1 MQLNE
6 NKTLKEFYFNK
17 FENRQP
23 YRPVADNKWRT
34 LLFQFCGVLTIA
46 LGLAYLHWRWT
57 HSLNRDAM
65 WFAVP
70 LVIAETLSFIGTALM
85 IFNYWSNKDPEKLP
99 PPHYL
104 SDIEAL
110 EGRPDRPLKIDV
122 HIATYNEDVELVRLS
137 IRDAKKMRYPYPDVR
152 VKVYVLDD
160 GRRDGRDPK
169 KENMKKVCEE
179 EGVGYLTRESNEG
192 YKAGNLKNGLE
203 HTDGDLFVILDADT
217 RPFPAFLENTTGYF
231 RNRKL
236 AWVQTPQ
243 WFYDVTEAVPVSRII
258 AKKLKL
264 KNKVALKI
272 NETLFGKIK
281 TGEDIFG
288 NDPRIFYEVI
298 LRRRNYYNAAFCCG
312 AGSIHRREA
321 VMSKAIK
328 DFVEEIHKEVEQKLE
343 AEDLEDIELS
353 EQVVKRY
360 MLNSFL
366 NQDLKPFKFHASE
379 DIYTSMMMHADSER
393 WESIQHPAVECKML
407 SPQDLDTAV
416 KQRTRYAS
424 GSLDIAFKDNPF
436 FKKGLSFG
444 QKICYFN
451 TIWSYF
457 APLWIIV
464 FLLSPIVF
472 YFTHALPVK
481 AYSFDFFKF
490 FLAFQ
495 VMNTITVTIG
505 NWGVSTKRGEQ
516 YYISCFWLMMRSLIS
531 AIKGEKVEF
540 KVTPKEKQG
549 GSNYMQHIWP
559 HVLIIGLTIAGMLYN
574 LVLAIFGMHPTLS
587 GFISNTL
594 WSMLNMYS
602 LSVMVRAAYWEEDTE
617 TVVEEVKAPAAQE
630 VDIAGDIALASN
642 T

>member
-1 MQLNE
+1 M
-6 NKTLKEFYFNK
+6 KEFYFTK
-17 FENRQP
+17 FEHRQP
-23 YRPVADNKWRT
+23 YRPVKDNKWRT
-34 LLFQFCGVLTIA
+34 LLFQFCGILT
-46 LGLAYLHWRWT
+46 LGLGIAYLHWRWT
-57 HSLNRDAM
+57 ASLNMNAL

-85 IFNYWSNKDPEKLP
+85 ILNFWSYKDPPLQA

-104 SDIEAL
+104 SEIETL
-110 EGRPDRPLKIDV
+110 EGRPDRPVRIDV

-137 IRDAKKMRYPYPDVR
+137 IRDAKKMRYPYPDVPVR
-152 VKVYVLDD
+152 IYVLDD

-179 EGVGYLTRESNEG
+179 EGIGYLTRESNEG

-203 HTDGDLFVILDADT
+203 HTDGDLFIILDADT
-217 RPFPAFLENTTGYF
+217 RPLPTFLERTTGYF
-231 RNRKL
+231 RNRKV

-243 WFYDVTEAVPVSRII
+243 WFFDVTEPVPLSRTIR
-258 AKKLKL
+258 KKLKL
-264 KNKVALKI
+264 KNRWAIKI
-272 NETLFGKIK
+272 TDTLFGRIR

-288 NDPRIFYEVI
+288 NDPRLFYEVI
-298 LRRRNYYNAAFCCG
+298 LRKRNFYNAAFCCG

-328 DFVEEIHKEVEQKLE
+328 DFIEEIRKEVKRKLE
-343 AEDLEDIELS
+343 AEELEDAEVS

-379 DIYTSMMMHADSER
+379 DIYTSMMMHDDNER
-393 WESIQHPAVECKML
+393 WISIQHPAVECKML
-407 SPQDLDTAV
+407 SPQDLDTVV

-436 FKKGLSFG
+436 TKKGLTWG
-444 QKICYFN
+444 QKLCYFN
-451 TIWSYF
+451 TTWSYF

-464 FLLSPIVF
+464 FLLSPVVF
-472 YFTHALPVK
+472 YFTHELPVK
-481 AYSFDFFKF
+481 GYSFDFFKY
-490 FLAFQ
+490 FLSFQ
-495 VMNTITVTIG
+495 IMNTITVTLG
-505 NWGVSTKRGEQ
+505 TWGISTKRGEQ
-516 YYISCFWLMMRSLIS
+516 YYIASFWLMLRSLIS

-549 GSNYMQHIWP
+549 GGNYLPYIWP
-559 HVLIIGLTIAGMLYN
+559 HLVIIGLTIIGMLYN
-574 LVLAIFGMHPTLS
+574 LALAVLDMHPTLS
-587 GFISNTL
+587 GFISNTV
-594 WSMLNMYS
+594 WSLMNIYN
-602 LSVMVRAAYWEEDTE
+602 LSVIVRAAYWEEDAE
-617 TVVEEVKAPAAQE
+617 ATVAEEVKEPARQE

>member
-1 MQLNE
+1 
-6 NKTLKEFYFNK
+6 LKEFYFTK

-23 YRPVADNKWRT
+23 YGPIPENRWRT
-34 LLFQFCGVLTIA
+34 LLFQFFGIITAA
-46 LGLAYLHWRWT
+46 LGIAYLSWRWT
-57 HSLNRDAM
+57 ASLNYDAM

-70 LVIAETLSFIGTALM
+70 LVIAETLSFIGTLLM
-85 IFNYWSNKDPEKLP
+85 IFNFWANKDPKQQP

-104 SDIEAL
+104 SDIEDL
-110 EGRPDRPLKIDV
+110 QGKPDRPIRIDV
-122 HIATYNEDVELVRLS
+122 HIASYNEDVELVRYS
-137 IRDAKKMRYPYPDVR
+137 IRDAKNMRYPYNDVQ

-160 GRRDGRDPK
+160 GRRDGRDPS

-179 EGVGYLTRESNEG
+179 EGVGYLTRENNEG

-217 RPFPAFLENTTGYF
+217 RPFPSFLENTTGYF
-231 RNRKL
+231 RNKKL

-243 WFYDVTEAVPVSRII
+243 WFYDITEATPLSHTIR
-258 AKKLKL
+258 KKLGIR
-264 KNKVALKI
+264 NRVMTRI
-272 NETLFGKIK
+272 TDMLFGKIR

-288 NDPRIFYEVI
+288 NDPRVFYEVI
-298 LRRRNYYNAAFCCG
+298 LRKRNFYNAAFCCG

-328 DFVEEIHKEVEQKLE
+328 DFLEEIHKEVEEKLE
-343 AEDLEDIELS
+343 HEAGGSEVP

-366 NQDLKPFKFHASE
+366 NQDLKPFKYHASE

-436 FKKGLSFG
+436 FKKGLSLG

-457 APLWIIV
+457 APLWIVI
-464 FLLSPIVF
+464 FLLAPIIF
-472 YFTHALPVK
+472 FFTHALPVK
-481 AYSFDFFKF
+481 AYSFDFFKY

-495 VMNTITVTIG
+495 IMNTITVTIG
-505 NWGVSTKRGEQ
+505 TWGISTKRGE
-516 YYISCFWLMMRSLIS
+516 YYISCFWLMLRSLYS
-531 AIKGEKVEF
+531 AIKGEKVKF
-540 KVTPKEKQG
+540 NVTPKEKQG
-549 GSNYMQHIWP
+549 GANYIQHVWP
-559 HVLIIGLTIAGMLYN
+559 HMLIIGLTIAGMIYN
-574 LVLAIFGMHPTLS
+574 IVLVALDMHPTLS

-594 WSMLNMYS
+594 WSLFNIYS
-602 LSVMVRAAYWEEDTE
+602 LSVMVRAAYWEEETEAEEAATERTAE
-617 TVVEEVKAPAAQE
+617 TVTEEVN
-630 VDIAGDIALASN
+630 IAGDVALAPN
-642 T
+642 ALLHHGK

>member
-1 MQLNE
+1 M
-6 NKTLKEFYFNK
+6 KEFYFKK
-17 FENRQP
+17 FENRKP

-34 LLFQFCGVLTIA
+34 MLFQFCGIVTAA
-46 LGLAYLHWRWT
+46 LGIAYLHWRWT
-57 HSLNRDAM
+57 DSLNPDAL
-65 WFAVP
+65 WFAIP
-70 LVIAETLSFIGTALM
+70 LVIAETLSFIGTLLM
-85 IFNYWSNKDPEKLP
+85 IFNFWSYKDPKIER

-104 SDIEAL
+104 SDIEDL
-110 EGRPDRPLKIDV
+110 QGRPDRPIKIDV
-122 HIATYNEDVELVRLS
+122 HIASYNEDVELVRYS
-137 IRDAKKMRYPYPDVR
+137 IRDAKNMRYPYDDVQI
-152 VKVYVLDD
+152 KVYVLDD
-160 GRRDGRDPK
+160 GRRDGRNPQ

-217 RPFPAFLENTTGYF
+217 RPFASFLENTTGYF
-231 RNRKL
+231 KNKKV

-243 WFYDVTEAVPVSRII
+243 WFYDTTVPVPLSHTIK
-258 AKKLKL
+258 KKLKL
-264 KNKVALKI
+264 RNKHLVRLTDK
-272 NETLFGKIK
+272 LFGKIK
-281 TGEDIFG
+281 TGDDIFG
-288 NDPRIFYEVI
+288 NDPRVFYEVI
-298 LRRRNYYNAAFCCG
+298 LRKRNFYNAAFCCG

-328 DFVEEIHKEVEQKLE
+328 DFLEEIRKEVEQKLE
-343 AEDLEDIELS
+343 TENVPQEEAEL
-353 EQVVKRY
+353 VVKRY

-379 DIYTSMMMHADSER
+379 DIYTSMMMHADEER
-393 WESIQHPAVECKML
+393 WESVQHPAVECKML

-436 FKKGLSFG
+436 FTKGLSFG
-444 QKICYFN
+444 QRICYFN

-464 FLLSPIVF
+464 FLLAPVVF
-472 YFTHALPVK
+472 YFTHTLPVK
-481 AYSFDFFKF
+481 AYSFDFFKY

-505 NWGVSTKRGEQ
+505 SWGISTKRGEQ
-516 YYISCFWLMMRSLIS
+516 YYISCFYLMLRSLIS

-549 GSNYMQHIWP
+549 GANYMQHIWP
-559 HVLIIGLTIAGMLYN
+559 HVAIIALTLLGIVYN
-574 LVLAIFGMHPTLS
+574 IVLAVLGMHPTLS
-587 GFISNTL
+587 GFVSNTL
-594 WSMLNMYS
+594 WSLFNVYN
-602 LSVMVRAAYWEEDTE
+602 LAVIVRAAYWEE
-617 TVVEEVKAPAAQE
+617 EEVEVPATEQVNVTAVQE
-630 VDIAGDIALASN
+630 VDLAGDIALASN

>member
-1 MQLNE
+1 M
-6 NKTLKEFYFNK
+6 KEFYFKK
-17 FENRQP
+17 FEHRKP

-34 LLFQFCGVLTIA
+34 LLFQFCGIITA
-46 LGLAYLHWRWT
+46 TLGIAYLHWRWT
-57 HSLNRDAM
+57 DSLNPDAL
-65 WFAVP
+65 WFAIP
-70 LVIAETLSFIGTALM
+70 LVIAETLSFIGTLLM
-85 IFNYWSNKDPEKLP
+85 IFNFWSYKDPKIEK

-104 SDIEAL
+104 SDIEDL
-110 EGRPDRPLKIDV
+110 QGRPDRPIKIDV
-122 HIATYNEDVELVRLS
+122 HIASYNEDVELVRYS
-137 IRDAKKMRYPYPDVR
+137 IRDAKNMRYPYDDVQI
-152 VKVYVLDD
+152 KVYVLDD
-160 GRRDGRDPK
+160 GRRDGRNPQ

-217 RPFPAFLENTTGYF
+217 RPFASFLENTTGYF
-231 RNRKL
+231 KNKKV

-243 WFYDVTEAVPVSRII
+243 WFYDTTVPVPLSHTIK
-258 AKKLKL
+258 KKLKL
-264 KNKVALKI
+264 RNRHLVRL
-272 NETLFGKIK
+272 TDRFFGKIK
-281 TGEDIFG
+281 TGDDIFG
-288 NDPRIFYEVI
+288 NDPRVFYEVI
-298 LRRRNYYNAAFCCG
+298 LRKRNFYNAAFCCG

-328 DFVEEIHKEVEQKLE
+328 DFLEEIRKEVEQKLE
-343 AEDLEDIELS
+343 MEKVPKEES

-379 DIYTSMMMHADSER
+379 DIYTSMMMHADEER
-393 WESIQHPAVECKML
+393 WESVQHPAVECKML

-436 FKKGLSFG
+436 FTKGLSFG
-444 QKICYFN
+444 QRICYFN

-464 FLLSPIVF
+464 FLLAPVVF
-472 YFTHALPVK
+472 YFTHTLPVK
-481 AYSFDFFKF
+481 AYSFDFFKY

-505 NWGVSTKRGEQ
+505 TWGISTKRGEQ
-516 YYISCFWLMMRSLIS
+516 YYISCFYLMLRSLMS
-531 AIKGEKVEF
+531 AIRGEKVEF

-549 GSNYMQHIWP
+549 GANYMQHIWP
-559 HVLIIGLTIAGMLYN
+559 HVTIIALTLLGIVYN
-574 LVLAIFGMHPTLS
+574 IVLALLGMHPSLS
-587 GFISNTL
+587 GFVSNTL
-594 WSMLNMYS
+594 WSLFNVYN
-602 LSVMVRAAYWEEDTE
+602 LAVIVRAAYWEE
-617 TVVEEVKAPAAQE
+617 EEVEVPATEQVNVTAAQE
-630 VDIAGDIALASN
+630 VGLAGDIALASN
-642 T
+642 S

>member
-1 MQLNE
+1 
-6 NKTLKEFYFNK
+6 LKEFYFKK
-17 FENRQP
+17 FEQRQP
-23 YRPVADNKWRT
+23 YRPVRDNKWRT
-34 LLFQFCGVLTIA
+34 LLFQFCGIMTIA

-57 HSLNRDAM
+57 ESLNPYAL

-70 LVIAETLSFIGTALM
+70 LVTAETLSFIGTVLM
-85 IFNYWSNKDPEKLP
+85 ILNYWAFRDPDIQS

-104 SDIEAL
+104 SDIEDL
-110 EGRPDRPLKIDV
+110 QGRPDRPIRIDV
-122 HIATYNEDVELVRLS
+122 HIATYNEDVELVRYS
-137 IRDAKKMRYPYPDVR
+137 IKDAKKMRYPYEDVEI
-152 VKVYVLDD
+152 KIYVLDD
-160 GRRDGRDPK
+160 GRRDGRDPA

-179 EGVGYLTRESNEG
+179 EGVNYLTRESNEG

-203 HTDGDLFVILDADT
+203 NTDGDLFVILDADT
-217 RPFPAFLENTTGYF
+217 RPFPSFLENTTGYF
-231 RNRKL
+231 RNKKL

-243 WFYDVTEAVPVSRII
+243 WFYDTTEPVPLSRII
-258 AKKLKL
+258 KKRLRLKSRT
-264 KNKVALKI
+264 ASKI
-272 NETLFGKIK
+272 IDKLFGRIK

-298 LRRRNYYNAAFCCG
+298 LRKRNFYNAAFCCG

-328 DFVEEIHKEVEQKLE
+328 DFLEEMRKEVEQRLE
-343 AEDLEDIELS
+343 KDAAREELS
-353 EQVVKRY
+353 PQVVERY

-436 FKKGLSFG
+436 FKKGLSLG
-444 QKICYFN
+444 QKLCYFN

-457 APLWIIV
+457 APLWIII
-464 FLLSPIVF
+464 FLLSPVIF
-472 YFTHALPVK
+472 FFTHALPVQ
-481 AYSFDFFKF
+481 AYSFDFFKY

-495 VMNTITVTIG
+495 IMNTITSTIG
-505 NWGVSTKRGEQ
+505 AWGISTKRGEQ
-516 YYISCFWLMMRSLIS
+516 YYISCFWLMLRSLIS

-549 GSNYMQHIWP
+549 GANYMQHIWP
-559 HVLIIGLTIAGMLYN
+559 HLLIIGLTLLGFLYN
-574 LVLAIFGMHPTLS
+574 VVLVLFDAHPSLS
-587 GFISNTL
+587 GFISNTM
-594 WSMLNMYS
+594 WSAFNVYN
-602 LSVMVRAAYWEEDTE
+602 LSVMVRAAYWEEE
-617 TVVEEVKAPAAQE
+617 EAEATVEEEVKVTAPAE
-630 VDIAGDIALASN
+630 VNLTGDIALASN